1 MRKNSHNTKLMKKA
15 DARFAPYRDHA
26 IAALKDD
33 KLSTV
38 EIQERYCAT
47 LRHMKEL
54 AEELG
59 IDLRKRGL
67 IVSANKRRKDKA
79 AVVNMK
85 MLKQHL
91 DDLDVTYRMITKA
104 HSITYQDLRELC
116 KELGVDY
123 DQRKRRSEVHIKS
136 RNTGRVK
143 GDDLVFRMEMI
154 QHSLSGDG
162 MSLEWLR
169 KPWVQP
175 VQTGGNAA

>member
-1 MRKNSHNTKLMKKA
+1 MKKA
-15 DARFAPYRDHA
+15 DAKFAPYREHA
-26 IAALKDD
+26 IAELKEYN
-33 KLSTV
+33 LSIA

-47 LRHMKEL
+47 LRHIKEL
-54 AEELG
+54 AAELG
-59 IDLRKRGL
+59 IDLSERGR
-67 IVSANKRRKDKA
+67 IVTANKRKKNKA
-79 AVVNMK
+79 STVNMK

-104 HSITYQDLRELC
+104 HGITYPELRELC
-116 KELGVDY
+116 KELGIDY
-123 DQRKRRSEVHIKS
+123 DQRKRQSEVHIKS

-169 KPWVQP
+169 KSWVQP